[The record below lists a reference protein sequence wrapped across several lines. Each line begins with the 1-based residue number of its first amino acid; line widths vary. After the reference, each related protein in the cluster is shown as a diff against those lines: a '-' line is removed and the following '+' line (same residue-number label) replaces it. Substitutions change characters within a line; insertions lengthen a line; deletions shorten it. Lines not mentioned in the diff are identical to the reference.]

1 MLKEFWQYVSN
12 PTKNPVAKKMG
23 FLTESIAMEAR
34 AKRCKA
40 SWGSHYQHC
49 QAAILQASKRA
60 VQKRTVLV
68 LGAGS
73 LFDVP
78 LGVLATQF
86 EKVLLVDLVFLK
98 YARNLAQ
105 QFDNVELI
113 EHDITESLERI
124 MVGLPFVDTPIS
136 WLEDSSIDL
145 VISLNLITQLP
156 LIPVRW
162 LIEHFE
168 VSEQE
173 GDILGKQLILAHL
186 LYLQAFNGEVCLI
199 ADREG
204 VEFNSSG
211 QEIDRFDPWWDVEPP
226 SIAHPKAI
234 YSWQWEVMPLGET
247 SRNKSQK
254 NRVGV
259 SFL

>member
-1 MLKEFWQYVSN
+1 MLKEFWQYVSS
-12 PTKNPVAKKMG
+12 TTETPVAKKMG
-23 FLTESIAMEAR
+23 FLSESIAMEAR
-34 AKRCKA
+34 AKRCKQ
-40 SWGSHYQHC
+40 SWGTHYQNC
-49 QAAILQASKRA
+49 QKTILHASQRA
-60 VQKRTVLV
+60 VQKRTVLI

-73 LFDVP
+73 LHDVP
-78 LGVLATQF
+78 LDSLATQF
-86 EKVLLVDLVFLK
+86 DTVLLVDLVFLNS
-98 YARNLAQ
+98 ARSVAQ

-113 EHDITESLERI
+113 EHDVTESLERI
-124 MVGLPFVDTPIS
+124 FMGLPWVDIPVA
-136 WLEDSSIDL
+136 WLDDSSIDL

-162 LIEHFE
+162 LIEHFD

-186 LYLQAFNGEVCLI
+186 LYLQSFNGEVCLI

-204 VEFNSSG
+204 IEFDAKGNE
-211 QEIDRFDPWWDVEPP
+211 QDCFDPWWDIESPQVVE
-226 SIAHPKAI
+226 
-234 YSWQWEVMPLGET
+234 SWQWELIPLGEVNRHT
-247 SRNKSQK
+247 SQV

>member
-12 PTKNPVAKKMG
+12 TPENPLAKKMG
-23 FLTESIAMEAR
+23 FLSEAISMEAR
-34 AKRCKA
+34 AKRCNQ
-40 SWGSHYQHC
+40 SWGAHYQHC
-49 QAAILQASKRA
+49 QKAILNASQRA

-73 LFDVP
+73 LHDVP
-78 LGVLATQF
+78 LGILSTQF
-86 EKVLLVDLVFLK
+86 DRVVLVDLVFLNS
-98 YARNLAQ
+98 ARDVAQ
-105 QFDNVELI
+105 QFANVELV
-113 EHDITESLERI
+113 EHDITESLVRI
-124 MVGLPFVDTPIS
+124 QLGFLMVDTPMK
-136 WLEDSSIDL
+136 WLDDPSIDL

-162 LIEHFE
+162 LMEHFE
-168 VSEQE
+168 LSEQE
-173 GDILGKQLILAHL
+173 GDIVGKQLVLAHL

-204 VEFNSSG
+204 VELDAEGN
-211 QEIDRFDPWWDVEPP
+211 ELDHFDPWWDVEPP
-226 SIAHPKAI
+226 KAI
-234 YSWQWEVMPLGET
+234 ESWQWELMPVGEVNQKT
-247 SRNKSQK
+247 SQT

>member
-1 MLKEFWQYVSN
+1 MLKEFWQYVSTAPEN
-12 PTKNPVAKKMG
+12 PLAKKMG
-23 FLTESIAMEAR
+23 FLSEAISMEAR
-34 AKRCKA
+34 AKRCHQ
-40 SWGSHYQHC
+40 SWGVHYQRC
-49 QAAILQASKRA
+49 QKAILTASQRA
-60 VQKRTVLV
+60 VQRRTVLV

-73 LFDVP
+73 LHDVP
-78 LGVLATQF
+78 LGILSTQF
-86 EKVLLVDLVFLK
+86 DRVLLVDLVFLNS
-98 YARNLAQ
+98 ARDVAQ
-105 QFDNVELI
+105 HFENVELV
-113 EHDITESLERI
+113 EHDITESLARI
-124 MVGLPFVDTPIS
+124 QIGFSMVDTPMR
-136 WLEDSSIDL
+136 WLDDPSIDL

-162 LIEHFE
+162 LMEHFE

-204 VEFNSSG
+204 VERDFEGNELD
-211 QEIDRFDPWWDVEPP
+211 QFDPWWDVESPQT
-226 SIAHPKAI
+226 IE
-234 YSWQWEVMPLGET
+234 SWQWELKPLGEVDHKT
-247 SRNKSQK
+247 SQT

>member
-1 MLKEFWQYVSN
+1 MLKELWQYVSS
-12 PTKNPVAKKMG
+12 TTENPVAKKMG
-23 FLTESIAMEAR
+23 FLSEAISMEAR
-34 AKRCKA
+34 AKRCKQ

-49 QAAILQASKRA
+49 QKAILSASQRA

-73 LFDVP
+73 LLDVP
-78 LGVLATQF
+78 LGILSTQF
-86 EKVLLVDLVFLK
+86 DKVLLVDLVFLNS
-98 YARNLAQ
+98 ARSVAQ
-105 QFDNVELI
+105 QFDNVVLI

-124 MVGLPFVDTPIS
+124 CVGLPMVDTPMA
-136 WLEDSSIDL
+136 WLDDTAIDL

-162 LIEHFE
+162 LMEHFE

-186 LYLQAFNGEVCLI
+186 LYLQSFHGEVCLI

-204 VEFNSSG
+204 VELDADRN
-211 QEIDRFDPWWDVEPP
+211 EVDRFDPWWDVEPP
-226 SIAHPKAI
+226 PEMA
-234 YSWQWEVMPLGET
+234 SWQWELVPFGEGSSRQT
-247 SRNKSQK
+247 SQT